1 MNKEIILRKLTI
13 KAFHIDSVVLG
24 NKNGI
29 DNNVFTIDESI
40 LKSIYSDI
48 DLVVDMKLD
57 IIKPGEYDR
66 EINTIMDIVPI
77 STKVLGGLGEG
88 ITHTL
93 TGTYVMLTGA
103 DENGK
108 QMAEFGSSEGNLR
121 EQMKLGKAGTP
132 SEKDIIIHID
142 VTLKGDQIYNRE
154 LPLAAFKVSDTL
166 IQNYR
171 NVLKTLNGRSATE
184 SHDFLIKLD

>member
-29 DNNVFTIDESI
+29 DNNVFIIDESI

-154 LPLAAFKVSDTL
+154 LPNCPLLQELS
-166 IQNYR
+166 
-171 NVLKTLNGRSATE
+171 
-184 SHDFLIKLD
+184 FLRRH